1 MNNYQRDTVKTALP
15 GFKTANYKGK
25 SDRNL
30 RTDHLKAGVFIESTR
45 KGSSLPTFED
55 IARGLHRL
63 PSGLDARGLTQC
75 ISWYLNIRNSFTPKL
90 ELNVL
95 HTQSLTRALREPLKP
110 FGPQNLDRNAL
121 QEWREKGTFET
132 TLIEHKEQDHTDTT
146 VSTTRQRRTQLRM
159 NIDEDDVSMNLTLP
173 IRHILTFPFLALHR
187 VMSEALRMGIDKA
200 EIRRAAR
207 KESEVK
213 NLPKVESAAD
223 TTSEVSSEALD
234 EEHDDGAKS
243 DRLSVQPA
251 PETPKQP
258 YRIPK
263 RVRPEHQEVLPAS
276 KRPYNPP
283 GRALSTEYRPLA
295 PAPPHSDIASSGFLG
310 CSYDSRTPSSEYQA
324 PRPAQDSVYG
334 RRDRVN
340 RRPDPRRDGRDQ
352 SGSRDTPRRESR
364 QDDRMYPGY
373 GLGQQVDT
381 YRPSR

>member
-30 RTDHLKAGVFIESTR
+30 RTDHLKAGIYIESTR

-55 IARGLHRL
+55 LARGLHRL

-75 ISWYLNIRNSFTPKL
+75 ISWYLNIRDSFNPKL

-95 HTQSLTRALREPLKP
+95 HTQPLIRALREPLKP

-121 QEWREKGTFET
+121 QEWRENGTFET
-132 TLIEHKEQDHTDTT
+132 TLMEHKDQQQTDTS
-146 VSTTRQRRTQLRM
+146 VSTTPQRRTQLRM

-173 IRHILTFPFLALHR
+173 IRHILTFPFMALHS

-207 KESEVK
+207 KETEVK
-213 NLPKVESAAD
+213 DLPEVEAAAE
-223 TTSEVSSEALD
+223 TASEVSNEAQDD
-234 EEHDDGAKS
+234 EHEDEAKS

-251 PETPKQP
+251 PEEPKKP

-263 RVRPEHQEVLPAS
+263 RVRPEHQEVLPTP
-276 KRPYNPP
+276 KRPYTPSA
-283 GRALSTEYRPLA
+283 RAISTDYRPLE
-295 PAPPHSDIASSGFLG
+295 PAPPRSATANSGFLG
-310 CSYDSRTPSSEYQA
+310 RSYNSRAPSSAYQP
-324 PRPAQDSVYG
+324 PRPAQDSVCG
-334 RRDRVN
+334 RRDLDD
-340 RRPDPRRDGRDQ
+340 RRPDPRRDERRQIG
-352 SGSRDTPRRESR
+352 RRETPCREPQQSE
-364 QDDRMYPGY
+364 RMFPGY
-373 GLGQQVDT
+373 GFRQQVDT

>member
-30 RTDHLKAGVFIESTR
+30 HTDHLKAGIYIESTR

-55 IARGLHRL
+55 LARGLHRL

-75 ISWYLNIRNSFTPKL
+75 ISWYLNIRDTFTPKL
-90 ELNVL
+90 DLNVL
-95 HTQSLTRALREPLKP
+95 HTQSLIRALREPLKP

-132 TLIEHKEQDHTDTT
+132 TLIEHKEQQFADET
-146 VSTTRQRRTQLRM
+146 VSTTPQRRTQLRM
-159 NIDEDDVSMNLTLP
+159 NIDEDDVSMNLSLP
-173 IRHILTFPFLALHR
+173 VRHILTFPFLALHS

-200 EIRRAAR
+200 EIRKAAR
-207 KESEVK
+207 KENEVK
-213 NLPKVESAAD
+213 DLPKVEPAAD
-223 TTSEVSSEALD
+223 TTSEDSNEALED
-234 EEHDDGAKS
+234 EHEDETKS
-243 DRLSVQPA
+243 DRPSLQPA
-251 PETPKQP
+251 PEEPKKP

-263 RVRPEHQEVLPAS
+263 RVSPEHQEILPAP
-276 KRPYNPP
+276 KRTYNLSA
-283 GRALSTEYRPLA
+283 RAMSTDHR
-295 PAPPHSDIASSGFLG
+295 PAPPQSATAKSGFLG
-310 CSYDSRTPSSEYQA
+310 PSYDSRAPSSAYA
-324 PRPAQDSVYG
+324 PPRPVQDSVYG
-334 RRDRVN
+334 RRDLDN

-352 SGSRDTPRRESR
+352 KGRRETPRRESR